1 MIGHVPPRG
10 NGAED
15 LLSLRVA
22 RISHVF
28 ANAVREILE
37 TRILRECAPAP
48 LSLPQVHLLKL
59 IEMNGGAR
67 VGEAAGFLGV
77 SAPAAS
83 KNVDKLARLGL
94 LVRSTPERDRRSI
107 DLRITDEGRE
117 FLRLYRER
125 RVAGLGP
132 VLGYLTDQERVELAS
147 LLERF
152 TALLLRGIDG
162 NGKPCLR
169 CAALVAENCPFEEE
183 AGPCPY
189 QRGRRGPSD
198 SGG

>member
-1 MIGHVPPRG
+1 MISHVPPPG
-10 NGAED
+10 NGDED

-48 LSLPQVHLLKL
+48 LSIHQVHLLKL
-59 IEMNGGAR
+59 IEMNGSAR
-67 VGEAAGFLGV
+67 VGEVAGFLGV

-94 LVRSTPERDRRSI
+94 LDRITPAEDRRSI
-107 DLRITDEGRE
+107 DLRITAEGRE

-125 RVAGLGP
+125 RVSGLQP
-132 VLGYLTDQERVELAS
+132 VLGNLTDQERVDLAS
-147 LLERF
+147 LLGRF
-152 TALLLRGIDG
+152 TTLLLRREEGD
-162 NGKPCLR
+162 GKPCLR
-169 CAALVAENCPFEEE
+169 CGGLVATNCPFEKEV
-183 AGPCPY
+183 GPCPY
-189 QRGRRGPSD
+189 HRGGRESTGS
-198 SGG
+198 SG